1 MAPQATPAAGSGQLS
16 LPQPGQPWPDQQS
29 LYSGIIATPTGTA
42 WALTLPTDVPKLRDQ
57 AWGKYGTLIEGA
69 NDPFDGRANT
79 VAMAAAGNKLAQAV
93 LDLPGDCY
101 LPSQMEAL
109 LLSVTLREQVGPG
122 VIWTSTQRSA
132 HNAWCQSFD
141 YGNQGWDVKS
151 NRWRAVPVRRSLL
164 RSFDLSAT
172 NLLEV
177 AQ

>member
-1 MAPQATPAAGSGQLS
+1 MNRSPATF
-16 LPQPGQPWPDQQS
+16 PQPGHPWPGQQS
-29 LYSGIIATPTGTA
+29 LYSGIIATPGGAA

-57 AWGKYGTLIEGA
+57 EWGEYGTLIEGA

-122 VIWTSTQRSA
+122 VIWTSTQHSA
-132 HNAWCQSFD
+132 HHAWFQSFND
-141 YGNQGWDVKS
+141 GNQYWGVKD
-151 NRWRAVPVRRSLL
+151 NQWRAVPVRRSLL

-172 NLLEV
+172 SLLEV